1 VIFRSICYPLL
12 LLPGLLLA
20 QDADPTAVVKDAL
33 AKWMETQ
40 RIISQEQANAKTA
53 KLALQGRIALVQSEL
68 DEFSG
73 KVAKSS
79 EDIAKEDARKT
90 SLQKDLESAKL
101 APQVLQDAIAAL
113 EADVLK
119 LKSTLPGP
127 VLEKTKQ
134 LYDRMPTDPKTT
146 KVSLAERYQNILGIL
161 NEADKANNELMLV
174 SEVRELPDTKPTEVE
189 TLYVGLAQAY
199 FVNAE
204 RTLAGHGRPVQGK
217 WVWQRD
223 DKLASEVAAILAVMA
238 AKGKPKFVQLPAQ
251 LD

>member
-1 VIFRSICYPLL
+1 VTCRLLYFLL
-12 LLPGLLLA
+12 LIPWLLLA
-20 QDADPTAVVKDAL
+20 QDADPSLAVKDAL
-33 AKWMETQ
+33 TKWMETQ
-40 RIISQEQANAKTA
+40 RIISQEQANAKSS
-53 KLALQGRIALVQSEL
+53 KLALQGRIALIQGEL

-79 EDIAKEDARKT
+79 EDISKEETRK
-90 SLQKDLESAKL
+90 SNLQKDLESAKL
-101 APQVLQDAIAAL
+101 APKILQDAISTL
-113 EADVLK
+113 ETEIMK
-119 LKSTLPGP
+119 LKQTLPGP
-127 VLEKTKQ
+127 VLEKTKA
-134 LYDRMPTDPKTT
+134 LYDRVPTDPKNT

-174 SEVRELPDTKPTEVE
+174 SEVRQLPDTKPTEVE

-204 RTLAGHGRPVQGK
+204 RTLAGSGRPVNGS
-217 WVWQRD
+217 WVWTRD
-223 DKLASEVAAILAVMA
+223 DRLSSEVAAILAVMA

>member
-1 VIFRSICYPLL
+1 MHLSAQVDDPA
-12 LLPGLLLA
+12 LA
-20 QDADPTAVVKDAL
+20 VKDAL
-33 AKWMETQ
+33 GKWMETQ
-40 RIISQEQANAKTA
+40 RIISQEQTNGKAA

-79 EDIAKEDARKT
+79 EDIAKEDTRRVN
-90 SLQKDLESAKL
+90 LQKDLESAKA
-101 APQVLQDAIAAL
+101 APLVLQDAIAML
-113 EADVLK
+113 EAEVMK
-119 LKSTLPGP
+119 LKPVLPAP

-161 NEADKANNELMLV
+161 NEADKANNELMLT

-204 RTLAGHGRPVQGK
+204 RSLAGHGRPVNGV

-223 DKLASEVAAILAVMA
+223 DKLAAEVAAILGVMA
-238 AKGKPKFVQLPAQ
+238 AKGKPKFVQLPAH